1 MATNTVTGILNTSDG
16 RKIPLSSEIAEST
29 ESTLQTATAFSVTA
43 QDIGDYMPGARI
55 VSGLVTALNGIS
67 YAYILRQGLILA
79 TIPVCVNGVASSTPA
94 LCKPVTLMP
103 GDVLRV
109 LTLTAT
115 ERDAA
120 LIVHTNRGVD
130 RIFIGTPASGT
141 TTQLLD
147 LQTSNALGNTLQ
159 SQVIQQAV
167 FTSIDGAKIESPG
180 GGAQVFD
187 NLGNMAG
194 AVTCSD
200 PASVQPI
207 MSANMIPVALNF
219 TASVLTNA

>member
-1 MATNTVTGILNTSDG
+1 MATNTVTGVLNCADG

-29 ESTLQTATAFSVTA
+29 EATLQTATAFTVTA
-43 QDIGDYMPGARI
+43 QDIGDYMPGARV
-55 VSGLVTALNGIS
+55 VSGLITALNGIS

-79 TIPVCVNGVASSTPA
+79 TIPVCVNGVASSTPP
-94 LCKPVTLMP
+94 LCKPVTLQP

-109 LTLTAT
+109 LTLTAS

-120 LIVHTNRGVD
+120 LIVYTNRGVD
-130 RIFIGTPASGT
+130 RIFVGTPASGT

-147 LQTSNALGNTLQ
+147 LQTGNAIGNTLQ
-159 SQVIQQAV
+159 GQRIVRAV

-187 NLGNMAG
+187 NLGNLAG
-194 AVTCSD
+194 AVACSD

-207 MSANMIPVALNF
+207 MSSEMIPVALNF

>member
-1 MATNTVTGILNTSDG
+1 MATNTVTGVLNCADG

-29 ESTLQTATAFSVTA
+29 EATLQTSVAFTVTA
-43 QDIGDYMPGARI
+43 QDIGDYMPGARV

-94 LCKPVTLMP
+94 LCSPVTLQP

-109 LTLTAT
+109 LTLTAS

-120 LIVHTNRGVD
+120 LIVRTNRGVD
-130 RIFIGTPASGT
+130 RIFVGTPASGT

-147 LQTSNALGNTLQ
+147 LQTGNAIGNTLQ
-159 SQVIQQAV
+159 GQMIQKAV

-180 GGAQVFD
+180 GGAQIFD

-207 MSANMIPVALNF
+207 MSMEMIPVQLNF

>member
-1 MATNTVTGILNTSDG
+1 
-16 RKIPLSSEIAEST
+16 
-29 ESTLQTATAFSVTA
+29 
-43 QDIGDYMPGARI
+43 MPGARV

-67 YAYILRQGLILA
+67 YAYILRQGLILC

-109 LTLTAT
+109 LTLTAS
-115 ERDAA
+115 ERDCA
-120 LIVHTNRGVD
+120 LIVYTNRGTS
-130 RIFIGTPASGT
+130 RIFTGTPASGT

-147 LQTSNALGNTLQ
+147 LQTLNALGNTLQ
-159 SQVIQQAV
+159 GQVITHAV
-167 FTSIDGAKIESPG
+167 FTSIDGTKIESPG

-200 PASVQPI
+200 PASVQPM
-207 MSANMIPVALNF
+207 MSSEMIPVALNF

>member
-1 MATNTVTGILNTSDG
+1 MATNTVTGVLNCADG
-16 RKIPLSSEIAEST
+16 RKIPLSSEIAESS
-29 ESTLQTATAFSVTA
+29 EATLQTSTAFTVTA
-43 QDIGDYMPGARI
+43 QDIGDYMPGARV
-55 VSGLVTALNGIS
+55 VSGLITALNGIS

-79 TIPVCVNGVASSTPA
+79 TIPVCVNGVASSTPN
-94 LCKPVTLMP
+94 LCRPVTLQP

-109 LTLTAT
+109 LTLTAS
-115 ERDAA
+115 ERDCA
-120 LIVHTNRGVD
+120 LIVYTNRGVD

-147 LQTSNALGNTLQ
+147 LQTSNAVGNTLQ
-159 SQVIQQAV
+159 GQVISRAV

-200 PASVQPI
+200 PASVQP
-207 MSANMIPVALNF
+207 MMASEMIPISLNY

>member
-1 MATNTVTGILNTSDG
+1 MATNTVTGVLNTSDG

-29 ESTLQTATAFSVTA
+29 EATLQTSVAFTVTA
-43 QDIGDYMPGARI
+43 QDIGDYMPNATI

-79 TIPVCVNGVASSTPA
+79 IIPVCVNGVASQTPA
-94 LCKPVTLMP
+94 LCRPVTLMP

-109 LTLTAT
+109 LTLTAS
-115 ERDAA
+115 ERDAC
-120 LIVHTNRGVD
+120 LQVYTNRGVD
-130 RIFIGTPASGT
+130 RLFIGTPASGT

-147 LQTSNALGNTLQ
+147 LQTNNAIGNTLQ
-159 SQVIQQAV
+159 SQVCVRAV

-194 AVTCSD
+194 AVTCTD
-200 PASVQPI
+200 PSSLQPL
-207 MSANMIPVALNF
+207 MSPCNIPVALNF

>member
-1 MATNTVTGILNTSDG
+1 MATNTVTGVLNCADG

-29 ESTLQTATAFSVTA
+29 EATLQTAIAFTVTA
-43 QDIGDYMPGARI
+43 QDIGDYMPGARV
-55 VSGLVTALNGIS
+55 VSGLITALNGIS

-79 TIPVCVNGVASSTPA
+79 TIPVCVNGVASSTPM
-94 LCKPVTLMP
+94 LCSPVTLQP

-120 LIVHTNRGVD
+120 LIVRTNRNVD
-130 RIFIGTPASGT
+130 RIFVGTPASGT

-147 LQTSNALGNTLQ
+147 LQTGNAIGNTLQ
-159 SQVIQQAV
+159 GQRIVKAV

-187 NLGNMAG
+187 NLGNLAG

-200 PASVQPI
+200 PASVQPL
-207 MSANMIPVALNF
+207 MSPEMIPVALNF

>member
-1 MATNTVTGILNTSDG
+1 MATNTVTGVLNAADG

-29 ESTLQTATAFSVTA
+29 EATLQTATAFTVTA

-55 VSGLVTALNGIS
+55 VSGLITALNGIS

-94 LCKPVTLMP
+94 LCKPVTLQP

-109 LTLTAT
+109 LTLTAS

-120 LIVHTNRGVD
+120 LIVYTNRGVD
-130 RIFIGTPASGT
+130 RIFVGTPASGT
-141 TTQLLD
+141 TTNLLD
-147 LQTSNALGNTLQ
+147 LQTGNQIGNTLQ
-159 SQVIQQAV
+159 GQRIMRAV

-187 NLGNMAG
+187 NLGNLAG

-200 PASVQPI
+200 PASVQPL
-207 MSANMIPVALNF
+207 MSQQMIPVMLNF

>member
-1 MATNTVTGILNTSDG
+1 MATNTVTGVLNTSDG

-29 ESTLQTATAFSVTA
+29 EATLQTSVAFTVTA
-43 QDIGDYMPGARI
+43 QDIGDYMPNATI

-79 TIPVCVNGVASSTPA
+79 IIPVCVNGVASQTPM
-94 LCKPVTLMP
+94 LCRPVTLQP

-115 ERDAA
+115 ERDAC
-120 LIVHTNRGVD
+120 LQVYTNRGVD
-130 RIFIGTPASGT
+130 RLFVGTPSGSGT
-141 TTQLLD
+141 TNLLD
-147 LQTSNALGNTLQ
+147 LQTGNQIGNTLQ
-159 SQVIQQAV
+159 GQTCMKAV

-194 AVTCSD
+194 AVTCTD
-200 PASVQPI
+200 PSSMQPV
-207 MSANMIPVALNF
+207 MSQVMIPVKLNF
-219 TASVLTNA
+219 TSSVLTNA

>member
-1 MATNTVTGILNTSDG
+1 MATNTVTGVLNCADG

-29 ESTLQTATAFSVTA
+29 EATLQTATAFTVTA
-43 QDIGDYMPGARI
+43 QDIGDYMPGARV
-55 VSGLVTALNGIS
+55 VSGLITALNGIS

-79 TIPVCVNGVASSTPA
+79 TIPVCVNGVASSTPP
-94 LCKPVTLMP
+94 LCKPVTLQP

-109 LTLTAT
+109 LTLTAS

-120 LIVHTNRGVD
+120 LIVYTNRGVD
-130 RIFIGTPASGT
+130 RIFVGTPASGT

-147 LQTSNALGNTLQ
+147 LQTGNAIGNTLQ
-159 SQVIQQAV
+159 GQRIMKAV
-167 FTSIDGAKIESPG
+167 FTSIDGSKIESPG

-187 NLGNMAG
+187 NLGNLAG
-194 AVTCSD
+194 AVACSD

-207 MSANMIPVALNF
+207 MSTEMIPVALNF

>member
-1 MATNTVTGILNTSDG
+1 MATNTVTGVLNIADG

-29 ESTLQTATAFSVTA
+29 EATLQTATAFTVTA
-43 QDIGDYMPGARI
+43 QDIGDYMPGARV
-55 VSGLVTALNGIS
+55 VSGLVTADNGIS

-79 TIPVCVNGVASSTPA
+79 TIPVAIKGVASSTPN
-94 LCKPVTLMP
+94 LCKPVTLQP

-109 LTLTAT
+109 LTLTAS

-120 LIVHTNRGVD
+120 LIVYTNRGVD
-130 RIFIGTPASGT
+130 RIFVGTPSGSG

-147 LQTSNALGNTLQ
+147 LQTGNAIGNTLQ
-159 SQVIQQAV
+159 GQVIGRAV
-167 FTSIDGAKIESPG
+167 LTSIDTSKIESPG

-194 AVTCSD
+194 AVTASD
-200 PASVQPI
+200 PASVQPM
-207 MSANMIPVALNF
+207 MSSEMIPVALNF
-219 TASVLTNA
+219 TASILTNA

>member
-1 MATNTVTGILNTSDG
+1 MATNTVTGVLNAADG

-29 ESTLQTATAFSVTA
+29 EATLQTATAFTVTA

-79 TIPVCVNGVASSTPA
+79 TIPVCVNGVASSTPM
-94 LCKPVTLMP
+94 LCSPVTLQP

-109 LTLTAT
+109 LTLTAS

-120 LIVHTNRGVD
+120 LIVRTNRGVD

-147 LQTSNALGNTLQ
+147 LQTGNAIGNTLQ
-159 SQVIQQAV
+159 GQRIIKAV

-187 NLGNMAG
+187 NLGNLAG

-200 PASVQPI
+200 PASVQPL
-207 MSANMIPVALNF
+207 MSSEMIPVALNF